1 MIQKMN
7 ILMIRISALMKRK
20 LRISDSS
27 ITMNFTQ
34 TTYVLNI
41 QDTFR
46 QKDRNSGV
54 ILMLLYGMTK
64 TWMLIIRLLMIQD
77 GL

>member
-20 LRISDSS
+20 LLISDSS

-34 TTYVLNI
+34 TTSALNI

-46 QKDRNSGV
+46 QKDRNCGV

-64 TWMLIIRLLMIQD
+64 TWMPIIRLLMIQER
-77 GL
+77 L